1 MSSSVLNRVFFF
13 SNVTGRIAAFKP
25 SINTLIET
33 NSHISHQG
41 CCKISLQLTK
51 KKTIG
56 KQIPQQ
62 FSLVSASQTL
72 QFCLGGKSTKE
83 IIATFLTVMVSRGN
97 WVVLTWNYCVMWYYK
112 VSFGF
117 VNTILM
123 RSIFWFWRSQWCR
136 IPQYI
141 LYQKPGF
148 VNELR
153 TVRICCP
160 GEKEMETTI
169 DRFYVESHRLAY
181 KGRRNLL
188 IANYILHNSLTSSNL
203 HFATQDFRW
212 FEFRVLMNKKTAPL
226 EGLRSNIS
234 NQFQNRWLIAGN
246 WKQN

>member
-33 NSHISHQG
+33 NSHISHKG
-41 CCKISLQLTK
+41 CFKISLQLTK

-117 VNTILM
+117 VNTVLM
-123 RSIFWFWRSQWCR
+123 RSI
-136 IPQYI
+136 YI
-141 LYQKPGF
+141 LVSAFAVVSHPSIYTLSETGF
-148 VNELR
+148 CEWATNGQDLLSR
-153 TVRICCP
+153 
-160 GEKEMETTI
+160 G
-169 DRFYVESHRLAY
+169 
-181 KGRRNLL
+181 KGNG
-188 IANYILHNSLTSSNL
+188 NYNRSILC
-203 HFATQDFRW
+203 W
-212 FEFRVLMNKKTAPL
+212 
-226 EGLRSNIS
+226 IS
-234 NQFQNRWLIAGN
+234 QAGI
-246 WKQN
+246 